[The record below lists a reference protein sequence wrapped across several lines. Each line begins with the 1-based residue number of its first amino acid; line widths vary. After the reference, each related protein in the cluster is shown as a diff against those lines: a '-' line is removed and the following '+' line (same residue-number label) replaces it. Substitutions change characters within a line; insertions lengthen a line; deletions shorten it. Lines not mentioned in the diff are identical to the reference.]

1 MTEVPLEFLERFSNA
16 FIPGMH
22 FFHNLT
28 SQISHAIDLTL
39 PQYRVLM
46 LVYHRGPMAVGDLQ
60 HQLRIAQSSA
70 SEMVTR
76 LVQLDLL
83 YLDKN
88 HPDRRITVFDLTD
101 KARQI
106 IKNQQAAMQECFR
119 KVLTQMTPA
128 EQSTF
133 IEAFET
139 IRRLLKQ
146 NRSGELTVNS

>member
-1 MTEVPLEFLERFSNA
+1 MTEVPIEFLERFSNA
-16 FIPGMH
+16 FIPSMH

-46 LVYHRGPMAVGDLQ
+46 LVYHRGPMAIGDLQ
-60 HQLRIAQSSA
+60 QQLQMAQSSA

-101 KARQI
+101 KARQLL
-106 IKNQQAAMQECFR
+106 KNQQAAMQACFG
-119 KVLTQMTPA
+119 KVLTRMPPA
-128 EQSTF
+128 GQIAL

-139 IRRLLKQ
+139 IRRLL
-146 NRSGELTVNS
+146 TP